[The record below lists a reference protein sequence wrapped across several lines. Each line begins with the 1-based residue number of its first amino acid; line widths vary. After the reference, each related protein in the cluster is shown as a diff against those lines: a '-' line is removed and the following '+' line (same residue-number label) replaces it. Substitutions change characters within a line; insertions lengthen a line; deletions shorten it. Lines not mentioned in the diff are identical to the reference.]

1 MASFL
6 LRKFIKQS
14 NSKEIRE
21 QMGVLSGTVGIFLN
35 LFLFGLKI
43 TIGLLS
49 QSMALISDA
58 FNNFTDMG
66 SSIINILGSKL
77 SNKPADKKH
86 PYGHGRFEYVS
97 TLIVSAIILYVG
109 IQLFMS
115 SIDKIIHPKEII
127 FSSWLIIILIV
138 SLVIKLWMYFFNLE
152 LSEKINSGL
161 LKTIALD
168 SLSDCLATI
177 GLIVAIVI
185 EQIFGLYLD
194 GYASLIISILILITG
209 YQSGVEVI
217 SVLLGQRPNLEIK
230 DKIEELVANDL
241 RLLGYH
247 DLQVHDY
254 GPSRVHANV
263 DVELDDSL
271 DLTQAHAIID
281 DLEMTISQQLEI
293 NLSVHIDP
301 ISSNNQ
307 LTETI
312 KNQIDKLVQLNDLS
326 ISLINFRCITGNLRT
341 TIMADVLVND
351 SNREQTKAVVSQ
363 LKNELVKSNP
373 TYLLDVQFIEN

>member
-138 SLVIKLWMYFFNLE
+138 SLAVKLWMYFFNLE

-177 GLIVAIVI
+177 GLIVAIAI
-185 EQIFGLYLD
+185 EQIFGIYLD

>member
-138 SLVIKLWMYFFNLE
+138 SLVVKLWMYFFNLE

-312 KNQIDKLVQLNDLS
+312 KNQIDKLVQQNDLS

>member
-97 TLIVSAIILYVG
+97 SLIVSAIILYVG

-127 FSSWLIIILIV
+127 FSSWLIIVLIV
-138 SLVIKLWMYFFNLE
+138 SLVVKLWMYFFNLE

-161 LKTIALD
+161 LKIIALD

-177 GLIVAIVI
+177 GLIVAITI

-281 DLEMTISQQLEI
+281 DLEMTISQQLGI

-312 KNQIDKLVQLNDLS
+312 KNQIDKLVQLNNLS

-363 LKNELVKSNP
+363 FKNELLKSNP

>member
-127 FSSWLIIILIV
+127 FSSWLIIILII
-138 SLVIKLWMYFFNLE
+138 SLVVKLWMYFFNLE

-177 GLIVAIVI
+177 GLIVAIAI

-301 ISSNNQ
+301 ISSNSQ

>member
-138 SLVIKLWMYFFNLE
+138 SLVVKLWMYFFNLE

-161 LKTIALD
+161 LKIIALD

-177 GLIVAIVI
+177 GLIVAITI

-230 DKIEELVANDL
+230 DNIEELVANDL

-281 DLEMTISQQLEI
+281 DLEMTISQQLGI

>member
-43 TIGLLS
+43 TIGLFS

-138 SLVIKLWMYFFNLE
+138 SLVVKLWMYFFNLE

-177 GLIVAIVI
+177 GLIVAIAI

-281 DLEMTISQQLEI
+281 DLEMTISQQLGI

-363 LKNELVKSNP
+363 FKNELLKSNP

>member
-1 MASFL
+1 MTGFL
-6 LRKFIKQS
+6 LRKFIKETK
-14 NSKEIRE
+14 SKDIRE
-21 QMGVLSGTVGIFLN
+21 QIGLLSGTVGIFLN
-35 LFLFGLKI
+35 FFLFIIKI

-58 FNNFTDMG
+58 FNNLTDMG
-66 SSIINILGSKL
+66 SSIINIIGSKL
-77 SNKPADKKH
+77 SNKPADRKH

-109 IQLFMS
+109 IQLLTS
-115 SIDKIIHPKEII
+115 SIDKIIYPQKVVL
-127 FSSWLIIILIV
+127 SWWLILVLIV
-138 SLVIKLWMYFFNLE
+138 SLIIKLWMYFFNLT
-152 LSEKINSGL
+152 LSEKIDSGL
-161 LKTIALD
+161 LRTIAKD

-177 GLIVAIVI
+177 GLLFAIAI
-185 EQIFGLYLD
+185 ERFFGIYLD

-230 DKIEELVANDL
+230 EKIEELVTNDL

-254 GPSRVHANV
+254 GPTRVHANV

-271 DLTQAHAIID
+271 DLTQAHAIVD
-281 DLEMTISQQLEI
+281 DIEMTISQQLQI
-293 NLSVHIDP
+293 NLTVHIDP
-301 ISSNNQ
+301 ISSDSY

-312 KNQIDKLVQLNDLS
+312 KHQISELIQRNKHD
-326 ISLINFRCITGNLRT
+326 ITLINYRCIMGNLRT
-341 TIMADVLVND
+341 TVMADILVSD
-351 SNREQTKAVVSQ
+351 SNRDQIKTSISQ
-363 LKNELVKSNP
+363 LKKELALSHP
-373 TYLLDVQFIEN
+373 STLLDVQLIES

>member
-115 SIDKIIHPKEII
+115 SIDKIIHPKAII

-138 SLVIKLWMYFFNLE
+138 SLVVKLWMYFFNLE

-177 GLIVAIVI
+177 GLIVAIAI

-230 DKIEELVANDL
+230 DKIEALVVNDL

-301 ISSNNQ
+301 ISSNSQ

>member
-138 SLVIKLWMYFFNLE
+138 SLVVKLWMYFFNLE

-161 LKTIALD
+161 LKIIALD

-177 GLIVAIVI
+177 GLIVAITI

-281 DLEMTISQQLEI
+281 DLEMTISQQLGI
-293 NLSVHIDP
+293 NLSAHIDP

>member
-138 SLVIKLWMYFFNLE
+138 SLFVKLWMYFFNLE

-177 GLIVAIVI
+177 GLIVAIAI

>member
-138 SLVIKLWMYFFNLE
+138 SLVVKLWMYFFNLE

-177 GLIVAIVI
+177 GLIVAIAI

-363 LKNELVKSNP
+363 FKNELLKSNP

>member
-177 GLIVAIVI
+177 GLIVAIAI

-301 ISSNNQ
+301 ISSNSQ

>member
-138 SLVIKLWMYFFNLE
+138 SLVVKLWMYFFNLE

-177 GLIVAIVI
+177 GLIVAIAI

-281 DLEMTISQQLEI
+281 DLEMTISQQLGI
-293 NLSVHIDP
+293 NLSAHIDP

>member
-138 SLVIKLWMYFFNLE
+138 SLVVKLWMYFFNLE

-177 GLIVAIVI
+177 GLIVAIAI